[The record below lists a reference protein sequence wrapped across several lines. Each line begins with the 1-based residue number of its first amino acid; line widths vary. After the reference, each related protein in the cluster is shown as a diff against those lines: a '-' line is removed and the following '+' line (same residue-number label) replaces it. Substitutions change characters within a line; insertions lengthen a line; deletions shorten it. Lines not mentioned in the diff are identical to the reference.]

1 MAERSVQGRIHSV
14 FQKDLPV
21 DGSCTKFTITK
32 TQRKIT
38 MTQRVFITGGASG
51 LGRAIALRYA
61 KKGAKVCIGDI
72 NPEQGV
78 AVEQEIN
85 NAGGEGYFVECD
97 VRRLT
102 DLEKICADL
111 TSKWGGVDVVVNNAG
126 VASAGSIE
134 DTTMADWEW
143 IMDINV
149 LGVVRGCKAFT
160 PQFKKQGAGAFV
172 NIASM
177 AGLMLAPL
185 MDSYNVS
192 KAGVIALSETLSQEL
207 RDSGIHVS
215 CVCPAFF
222 QTNLTSSMRSDI
234 PGIQQNVNKLMK
246 RSTITAENVA
256 DDIIRAV
263 EKGDFWVLPHAKE
276 RRMWMVKRHAPK
288 AFDWLMHQESKRWM
302 KKMGGKG

>member
-1 MAERSVQGRIHSV
+1 
-14 FQKDLPV
+14 
-21 DGSCTKFTITK
+21 
-32 TQRKIT
+32 

-51 LGRAIALRYA
+51 LGRSIALRYA
-61 KKGAKVCIGDI
+61 KDGAKVCIGDI
-72 NPEQGV
+72 NPEQG
-78 AVEQEIN
+78 ALVEQEIN
-85 NAGGEGYFVECD
+85 SAGGEGYYVECD

-102 DLEKICADL
+102 DLEKICDDL
-111 TSKWGGVDVVVNNAG
+111 TAKWGGVDVVVNNAG

-143 IMDINV
+143 ILDINV

-160 PQFKKQGAGAFV
+160 PQFKKQGSGTFV

-207 RDSGIHVS
+207 RDDGIHVS

-222 QTNLTSSMRSDI
+222 QTNLASSMRSEL
-234 PGIQQNVNKLMK
+234 PGVQQNVNKLMK
-246 RSTITAENVA
+246 RSNITAEDVA
-256 DDIIRAV
+256 EDIVRSV
-263 EKGDFWVLPHAKE
+263 KDKSFWVLPHAKE

-302 KKMGGKG
+302 SKMGGKAKA